1 MEPKQ
6 NSLSVPMAI
15 VFAGLIIAGAVFF
28 SRVDFSSNKQ
38 NNKND
43 EKTNANVSIK
53 LDPVTKED
61 HLLGNPDS
69 PIVLVEY
76 SDLECPACKYFHPI
90 LSQVISEYGKK
101 GQVAWVYRSF
111 PLTQIH
117 PKAPKEAE
125 AAECVA
131 ELGGNQKFWDYI
143 SEVFTVTPANN
154 GLDPAELPKI
164 AGKIGID
171 TKKFSDCLSS
181 GKYTAT
187 VSASYQTGIKAGVNG
202 TPTTFLVLSKPLSK
216 DSIENFNQKTDN
228 IRGQGGERIV
238 NVSSDGKIISISAA
252 FAYQTMKMIID
263 SLLTELK

>member
-1 MEPKQ
+1 
-6 NSLSVPMAI
+6 
-15 VFAGLIIAGAVFF
+15 
-28 SRVDFSSNKQ
+28 
-38 NNKND
+38 
-43 EKTNANVSIK
+43 
-53 LDPVTKED
+53 
-61 HLLGNPDS
+61 
-69 PIVLVEY
+69 
-76 SDLECPACKYFHPI
+76 
-90 LSQVISEYGKK
+90 
-101 GQVAWVYRSF
+101 
-111 PLTQIH
+111 
-117 PKAPKEAE
+117 
-125 AAECVA
+125 
-131 ELGGNQKFWDYI
+131 
-143 SEVFTVTPANN
+143 VTPANN